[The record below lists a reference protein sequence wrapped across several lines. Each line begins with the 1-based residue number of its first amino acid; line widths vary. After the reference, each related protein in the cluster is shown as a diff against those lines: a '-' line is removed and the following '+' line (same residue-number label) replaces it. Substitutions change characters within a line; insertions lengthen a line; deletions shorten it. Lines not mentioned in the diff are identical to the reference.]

1 MFGKRKKEKVSFGE
15 WLNGILSNF
24 TLDAAAFNFNIY
36 ENKKDYSA
44 ELVAT
49 ASFDEDDEDWAC
61 DEIYASRNDGNE
73 FCFNADG
80 WESALEFVRS
90 SVENYLKNGTYAEK
104 LTASQAVACGFVD
117 GDLRLIFVK

>member
-61 DEIYASRNDGNE
+61 EIFKKRRQRNYPQRRYIGCFSRRFDYYFDYAPAGEVSI
-73 FCFNADG
+73 
-80 WESALEFVRS
+80 
-90 SVENYLKNGTYAEK
+90 KN
-104 LTASQAVACGFVD
+104 
-117 GDLRLIFVK
+117 LRRRAGIR

>member
-73 FCFNADG
+73 FCFNAEKGNLRRKINCLASGCLRVRRRRFTFDFRQITTV
-80 WESALEFVRS
+80 WE
-90 SVENYLKNGTYAEK
+90 NK
-104 LTASQAVACGFVD
+104 LTIIWNTRGF
-117 GDLRLIFVK
+117 